1 MVLIDFSDVTRNAKL
16 PIASASGVYEGCFS
30 FFNSTFL
37 PIGLF

>member
-1 MVLIDFSDVTRNAKL
+1 MVLIDFSDVTRNEKL
-16 PIASASGVYEGCFS
+16 PIAIASGGYEGWLS